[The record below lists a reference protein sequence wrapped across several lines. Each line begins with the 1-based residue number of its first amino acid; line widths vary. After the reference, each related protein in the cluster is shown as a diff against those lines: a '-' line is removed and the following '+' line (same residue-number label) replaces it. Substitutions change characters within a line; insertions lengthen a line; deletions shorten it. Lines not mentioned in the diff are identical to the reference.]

1 MKNLKVLTIL
11 SLLFYITTIFGQL
24 QREIQHPDIAGRL
37 FKNSGREA
45 TKPLGLPYLQIVFKD
60 AKVTKINTTA
70 PMRYNVY
77 GDEFEF
83 INPKNDTLV
92 LDKIEEFSDL
102 TFIATN
108 TKYKLVNYTLE
119 NGKLNY
125 GYLIDLYQKNDF
137 GLFKKQTIL
146 LSEEKIAKTSMERS
160 MPPQYSKIGDKYYLK
175 SKNNISEFPDSKKRL
190 SKIFPDKKEL
200 IEIFVKENKINFDK
214 DADKI
219 KIIDFLSNL

>member
-1 MKNLKVLTIL
+1 M
-11 SLLFYITTIFGQL
+11 
-24 QREIQHPDIAGRL
+24 
-37 FKNSGREA
+37 
-45 TKPLGLPYLQIVFKD
+45 
-60 AKVTKINTTA
+60 
-70 PMRYNVY
+70 
-77 GDEFEF
+77 
-83 INPKNDTLV
+83 
-92 LDKIEEFSDL
+92 
-102 TFIATN
+102 
-108 TKYKLVNYTLE
+108 E